1 MLILFFIRGDGGH
14 SVRCILHIG
23 TEKTGSTSLQT
34 ALSVN
39 REHLSERGIFY
50 SKAAGTLNSRALAAA
65 FCEYSSDDYLA
76 RLGIEDT
83 TQHISWRNN
92 LLDKI
97 REEVVTAQT
106 GHDTFLLSSEHFS
119 SRLVREEQIASLKSF
134 LLTLFADF
142 DVACYLR
149 RQDRMAVSRHN
160 EVLRAGFA
168 EPILPNV
175 QASDSLPLLFDFE
188 ALLRRW
194 SKLAGQSALKPR
206 IYDKKALVDGDVVD
220 DFSKTFLHT
229 RLPER
234 PLRQANVALSKP
246 AQDALHMFNTA
257 MGPRNRKALSQA
269 RRKLSQYLEI
279 HAPGQGRQPTSGE
292 AREFYNLFKKGN
304 DLVARTYFD
313 KEILFPENFN
323 SEYPEIEDSKHHT
336 GAQLL
341 LQYFE
346 HLIEAQPESMSLE

>member
-1 MLILFFIRGDGGH
+1 M
-14 SVRCILHIG
+14 RCILHIG

-50 SKAAGTLNSRALAAA
+50 SKAAGRLNSRALAAA
-65 FCEYSSDDYLA
+65 FCQYSSDDYLT
-76 RLGIEDT
+76 RLGIQDT

-92 LLDKI
+92 LLDNI

-119 SRLVREEQIASLKSF
+119 SRLVSEEQIASLKSF

-160 EVLRAGFA
+160 EVLRAGFS

-175 QASDSLPLLFDFE
+175 LASDSLPLLFDFE

-234 PLRQANVALSKP
+234 PLGQANVALSKP

-257 MGPRNRKALSQA
+257 MGPRTRQALSQA

-279 HAPGQGRQPTSGE
+279 HAPGQGRQPTSDE
-292 AREFYNLFKKGN
+292 AREFYTLFKQGN
-304 DLVARTYFD
+304 DLIARTYF
-313 KEILFPENFN
+313 KEEILFPEDFD
-323 SEYPEIEDSKHHT
+323 SEYPKIEDSKHHT

-346 HLIEAQPESMSLE
+346 HLIEAQPESMPPE

>member
-1 MLILFFIRGDGGH
+1 M
-14 SVRCILHIG
+14 RCILHIG

-39 REHLSERGIFY
+39 REYLSERGIFY
-50 SKAAGTLNSRALAAA
+50 SKAAGRLNSRALAAA
-65 FCEYSSDDYLA
+65 FCHYSSDDYLA

-119 SRLVREEQIASLKSF
+119 SRLVSEEQIASLKSF

-220 DFSKTFLHT
+220 DFTKTFLHT

-257 MGPRNRKALSQA
+257 MGPRARQALSQA

-279 HAPGQGRQPTSGE
+279 HASGQGRQPTSDE
-292 AREFYNLFKKGN
+292 AREFYTLFKQGN
-304 DLVARTYFD
+304 DLIARTYF
-313 KEILFPENFN
+313 KEEILFSEDFD

-346 HLIEAQPESMSLE
+346 HLIEAQSESMSRE

>member
-1 MLILFFIRGDGGH
+1 M
-14 SVRCILHIG
+14 RCILHIG

-39 REHLSERGIFY
+39 RQHLSERGIFY
-50 SKAAGTLNSRALAAA
+50 SKEAGRLNSRALAAA
-65 FCEYSSDDYLA
+65 FCHYSSDDYLA

-83 TQHISWRNN
+83 TQHISWRDK

-97 REEVVTAQT
+97 REEVGTAQT
-106 GHDTFLLSSEHFS
+106 SHDTFLLSSEHFS
-119 SRLVREEQIASLKSF
+119 SRLVSEEQIASLKSF

-175 QASDSLPLLFDFE
+175 QTSDSLPLLFDFE

-206 IYDKKALVDGDVVD
+206 IYDKKALVDSDIVD

-257 MGPRNRKALSQA
+257 MGPSTRQALSQA

-279 HAPGQGRQPTSGE
+279 HAPGQGRQPTSDE
-292 AREFYNLFKKGN
+292 ARKFYTLFKPGN
-304 DLVARTYFD
+304 DRVARTYF
-313 KEILFPENFN
+313 KEEILFPEDFD

-341 LQYFE
+341 LQYFD
-346 HLIEAQPESMSLE
+346 HLIEAQPESKSRE

>member
-1 MLILFFIRGDGGH
+1 MRKWF
-14 SVRCILHIG
+14 
-23 TEKTGSTSLQT
+23 
-34 ALSVN
+34 
-39 REHLSERGIFY
+39 
-50 SKAAGTLNSRALAAA
+50 
-65 FCEYSSDDYLA
+65 
-76 RLGIEDT
+76 
-83 TQHISWRNN
+83 
-92 LLDKI
+92 
-97 REEVVTAQT
+97 TAQT

-119 SRLVREEQIASLKSF
+119 SRLVSEEQIASLKSF

-220 DFSKTFLHT
+220 DFTKTFLHT

-257 MGPRNRKALSQA
+257 MGPRTRQALSQA

-279 HAPGQGRQPTSGE
+279 HASGQGRQPTSDE
-292 AREFYNLFKKGN
+292 ARQFYTLFKQGN
-304 DLVARTYFD
+304 DLIARTYF
-313 KEILFPENFN
+313 KEEILFPEDFD

-346 HLIEAQPESMSLE
+346 HLIEAQPESMSRE

>member
-1 MLILFFIRGDGGH
+1 M
-14 SVRCILHIG
+14 RCILHIG

-34 ALSVN
+34 ALSAN
-39 REHLSERGIFY
+39 RKHLRERGIFY

-65 FCEYSSDDYLA
+65 FCHYSSDDYLA
-76 RLGIEDT
+76 RLGIADI
-83 TQHISWRNN
+83 TQHTSWRNN
-92 LLDKI
+92 LFDKI
-97 REEVVTAQT
+97 REEVVSAQT
-106 GHDTFLLSSEHFS
+106 GHDTFVLSSEHFS
-119 SRLVREEQIASLKSF
+119 SRLISEQQIASLRSF
-134 LLTLFADF
+134 LLTLFTDF

-175 QASDSLPLLFDFE
+175 QASESLPLLFDFE
-188 ALLRRW
+188 ALLTRW
-194 SKLAGQSALKPR
+194 SELAGQLALKPR

-246 AQDALHMFNTA
+246 AQDALHMFNKA
-257 MGPRNRKALSQA
+257 MGPKTRQALSQA
-269 RRKLSQYLEI
+269 RRKLSQYLEL
-279 HAPGQGRQPTSGE
+279 HAPGQGRQPTSDE
-292 AREFYNLFKKGN
+292 AKKFYTLFKQGN
-304 DLVARTYFD
+304 DRVARTFF
-313 KEILFPENFN
+313 KEEILFPEDFDY
-323 SEYPEIEDSKHHT
+323 EYAEIEDSKHHT

-341 LQYFE
+341 AQYFE
-346 HLIEAQPESMSLE
+346 HLIEATPESISRE

>member
-1 MLILFFIRGDGGH
+1 M
-14 SVRCILHIG
+14 RCILHIG

-50 SKAAGTLNSRALAAA
+50 SKTAGTLNCRALAAA
-65 FCEYSSDDYLA
+65 FCQFSSNDIYLG
-76 RLGIEDT
+76 RLGIADET
-83 TQHISWRNN
+83 HHTAWCNN
-92 LLDKI
+92 LLDEI

-106 GHDTFLLSSEHFS
+106 GHDIFVLSSEHFS
-119 SRLVREEQIASLKSF
+119 SRLVSEEQIASLKS
-134 LLTLFADF
+134 LVLALFADI

-175 QASDSLPLLFDFE
+175 QDLEALPLLFDFE
-188 ALLRRW
+188 ALLTRW
-194 SKLAGQSALKPR
+194 SELAGQEALKPR
-206 IYDKKALVDGDVVD
+206 IYDKKALVGGDVID
-220 DFSKTFLHT
+220 DFSETFLHT

-234 PLRQANVALSKP
+234 PLQQANVALSKP

-257 MGPRNRKALSQA
+257 MGPTTRQALTQA

-279 HAPGQGRQPTSGE
+279 HAPGQGRQPTVDE
-292 AREFYNLFKKGN
+292 AKEFYASFKQGNDRVARAYFKK
-304 DLVARTYFD
+304 D
-313 KEILFPENFN
+313 ILFPEDFD
-323 SEYPEIEDSKHHT
+323 SEYPEIEDSKHRT
-336 GAQLL
+336 GAHLL
-341 LQYFE
+341 TQYFE
-346 HLIEAQPESMSLE
+346 HLIEAQAESMSRE

>member
-1 MLILFFIRGDGGH
+1 M
-14 SVRCILHIG
+14 RCILHIG

-50 SKAAGTLNSRALAAA
+50 SKAAGSLNGRALAAA
-65 FCEYSSDDYLA
+65 FCQYSSDDYLA
-76 RLGIEDT
+76 RLGIEGAA
-83 TQHISWRNN
+83 QHDSWRND

-97 REEVVTAQT
+97 RDEALTAQT

-119 SRLVREEQIASLKSF
+119 SRLVSDEQIASLKSF
-134 LLTLFADF
+134 LLTLFTDF
-142 DVACYLR
+142 NVACYLR

-160 EVLRAGFA
+160 EVLRSGFA

-175 QASDSLPLLFDFE
+175 QASKSLPLLFDFE
-188 ALLRRW
+188 ALLSRW

-206 IYDKKALVDGDVVD
+206 IYDKKALVNGDVVD
-220 DFSKTFLHT
+220 DFSKTFLDT
-229 RLPER
+229 SLPER
-234 PLRQANVALSKP
+234 PLRQANVGLSKP

-257 MGPRNRKALSQA
+257 MGPKTRQALSQA

-279 HAPGQGRQPTSGE
+279 HAPGQGRQPTSDE
-292 AREFYNLFKKGN
+292 AREFYTLFRQGN
-304 DLVARTYFD
+304 DRIARTYFGED
-313 KEILFPENFN
+313 ILFPEDFD
-323 SEYPEIEDSKHHT
+323 SEYPEIDDSKNHT

-346 HLIEAQPESMSLE
+346 HLIGAQAESMSSD